1 MMDKR
6 LEKIENYIRQY
17 HMIEKGDR
25 IVIGVSGGA
34 DSVCLLMALC
44 SLQEKL
50 GFQVLVCHVNHE
62 LRGEEAA
69 QDEAYV
75 EMLCHKM
82 QVPFFAFH
90 ENVEL
95 IAKKR
100 KESLEEAGRYV
111 RRQAF
116 EQLCKEQGGT
126 KIATAHHSNDN
137 AETVIMNLLR
147 GSAISGLKGIE
158 PKREEKYIRP
168 LIDCERS
175 QIEKYCEE
183 NNLNPRI
190 DESNF
195 ENEYTRNKIRNI
207 CIPYIKKEFNPKII
221 NTIKRLSE
229 TVSEEENYMQEQTI
243 KAYNNLIISESKEEI
258 ELNLKEFIKQEK
270 VIKRRL
276 VLYTITKLQVNCLG
290 IQKVNIED
298 IVDMCDK
305 NIGNKYIMPNK
316 NIKVML
322 KSKNLFFSINNLE
335 I

>member
-1 MMDKR
+1 M
-6 LEKIENYIRQY
+6 LNIEINVAHIN
-17 HMIEKGDR
+17 HMIRKDAILDEEYVKKYCEKYNFKLYIKHAEVLKIASDTKK
-25 IVIGVSGGA
+25 GVEETGRKVRY
-34 DSVCLLMALC
+34 DFF
-44 SLQEKL
+44 E
-50 GFQVLVCHVNHE
+50 QVLNE
-62 LRGEEAA
+62 TSS
-69 QDEAYV
+69 
-75 EMLCHKM
+75 
-82 QVPFFAFH
+82 
-90 ENVEL
+90 N
-95 IAKKR
+95 
-100 KESLEEAGRYV
+100 
-111 RRQAF
+111 
-116 EQLCKEQGGT
+116 
-126 KIATAHHSNDN
+126 KIAIAHNSNDN
-137 AETVIMNLLR
+137 AETVIMNLIR

-207 CIPYIKKEFNPKII
+207 CIPYIKKEFNPNII

-276 VLYTITKLQVNCLG
+276 VLYTITKLQGNCLG

>member
-1 MMDKR
+1 MIRKNAILDEEYVKKYCKKYNFK
-6 LEKIENYIRQY
+6 LYIKHAEVLKIASDTK
-17 HMIEKGDR
+17 KGVEETGRKVRYDFF
-25 IVIGVSGGA
+25 
-34 DSVCLLMALC
+34 
-44 SLQEKL
+44 E
-50 GFQVLVCHVNHE
+50 QVLNE
-62 LRGEEAA
+62 TSS
-69 QDEAYV
+69 
-75 EMLCHKM
+75 
-82 QVPFFAFH
+82 
-90 ENVEL
+90 N
-95 IAKKR
+95 
-100 KESLEEAGRYV
+100 
-111 RRQAF
+111 
-116 EQLCKEQGGT
+116 
-126 KIATAHHSNDN
+126 KIAIAHNSNDN

-207 CIPYIKKEFNPKII
+207 CIPYIKKEFNPNII
-221 NTIKRLSE
+221 NTIKRLSK

-276 VLYTITKLQVNCLG
+276 VLYTITKLQGNCLG

>member
-1 MMDKR
+1 MIRRNAILDEEYVKKYCKKYNFK
-6 LEKIENYIRQY
+6 LYIKHAEVLKIASDTK
-17 HMIEKGDR
+17 KGVEETGRKVRYDFF
-25 IVIGVSGGA
+25 
-34 DSVCLLMALC
+34 
-44 SLQEKL
+44 E
-50 GFQVLVCHVNHE
+50 QVLNE
-62 LRGEEAA
+62 TSS
-69 QDEAYV
+69 
-75 EMLCHKM
+75 
-82 QVPFFAFH
+82 
-90 ENVEL
+90 N
-95 IAKKR
+95 
-100 KESLEEAGRYV
+100 
-111 RRQAF
+111 
-116 EQLCKEQGGT
+116 
-126 KIATAHHSNDN
+126 KIAIAHNSNDN

-207 CIPYIKKEFNPKII
+207 CIPYIKKEFNPNII

-276 VLYTITKLQVNCLG
+276 VLYTITKLQGNCLG

>member
-1 MMDKR
+1 M
-6 LEKIENYIRQY
+6 LNIEINVAHIN
-17 HMIEKGDR
+17 HMIRKNAILDEEYVKKYCKKYNFKLYIKHAEVLKIASDTKKGVEETGRKVRYDFF
-25 IVIGVSGGA
+25 
-34 DSVCLLMALC
+34 
-44 SLQEKL
+44 E
-50 GFQVLVCHVNHE
+50 QVLNE
-62 LRGEEAA
+62 TSS
-69 QDEAYV
+69 
-75 EMLCHKM
+75 
-82 QVPFFAFH
+82 
-90 ENVEL
+90 N
-95 IAKKR
+95 
-100 KESLEEAGRYV
+100 
-111 RRQAF
+111 
-116 EQLCKEQGGT
+116 
-126 KIATAHHSNDN
+126 KIAIAHNSNDN

-158 PKREEKYIRP
+158 PKREERYIRP

-207 CIPYIKKEFNPKII
+207 CIPYIKKEFNPNII

-276 VLYTITKLQVNCLG
+276 VLYTITKLQGNCLG

>member
-1 MMDKR
+1 M
-6 LEKIENYIRQY
+6 LNIEINVAHIN
-17 HMIEKGDR
+17 HMIRKNAILDEEYVKKYCKKYNFKLYIKHAEVLKIASDTKKGVEETGRKVRYDFF
-25 IVIGVSGGA
+25 
-34 DSVCLLMALC
+34 
-44 SLQEKL
+44 E
-50 GFQVLVCHVNHE
+50 QVLNE
-62 LRGEEAA
+62 TSS
-69 QDEAYV
+69 
-75 EMLCHKM
+75 
-82 QVPFFAFH
+82 
-90 ENVEL
+90 N
-95 IAKKR
+95 
-100 KESLEEAGRYV
+100 
-111 RRQAF
+111 
-116 EQLCKEQGGT
+116 
-126 KIATAHHSNDN
+126 KIAIAHNSNDN

-207 CIPYIKKEFNPKII
+207 CIPYIKKEFNPNII
-221 NTIKRLSE
+221 NTIKRLSK

-276 VLYTITKLQVNCLG
+276 VLYTITKLQGNCLG

>member
-1 MMDKR
+1 M
-6 LEKIENYIRQY
+6 LNIEINVAHIN
-17 HMIEKGDR
+17 HMIRKNAILDEEYVKKYCEKYNF
-25 IVIGVSGGA
+25 
-34 DSVCLLMALC
+34 
-44 SLQEKL
+44 KL
-50 GFQVLVCHVNHE
+50 YIKHAEVLKIASDTKKWVEETGRKVRYDFFEQVLNE
-62 LRGEEAA
+62 TSS
-69 QDEAYV
+69 
-75 EMLCHKM
+75 
-82 QVPFFAFH
+82 
-90 ENVEL
+90 N
-95 IAKKR
+95 
-100 KESLEEAGRYV
+100 
-111 RRQAF
+111 
-116 EQLCKEQGGT
+116 
-126 KIATAHHSNDN
+126 KIAIAHNSNDN
-137 AETVIMNLLR
+137 AETVIMNLIR

-207 CIPYIKKEFNPKII
+207 CIPYIKKEFNPNII

-276 VLYTITKLQVNCLG
+276 VLYTITKLQGNCLG

>member
-1 MMDKR
+1 MIRKNAILDEEYVKKYCKKYNFK
-6 LEKIENYIRQY
+6 LYIKHAEVLKIASDTK
-17 HMIEKGDR
+17 KGVEETGRKVRYDFF
-25 IVIGVSGGA
+25 
-34 DSVCLLMALC
+34 
-44 SLQEKL
+44 E
-50 GFQVLVCHVNHE
+50 QVLNE
-62 LRGEEAA
+62 TSS
-69 QDEAYV
+69 
-75 EMLCHKM
+75 
-82 QVPFFAFH
+82 
-90 ENVEL
+90 N
-95 IAKKR
+95 
-100 KESLEEAGRYV
+100 
-111 RRQAF
+111 
-116 EQLCKEQGGT
+116 
-126 KIATAHHSNDN
+126 KIAIAHNSNDN

-207 CIPYIKKEFNPKII
+207 CIPYIKKEFNPNII

-243 KAYNNLIISESKEEI
+243 KAYNDLIISESKEEI

-276 VLYTITKLQVNCLG
+276 VLYTITKLQGNCLG

>member
-1 MMDKR
+1 M
-6 LEKIENYIRQY
+6 LNIEINVAHIN
-17 HMIEKGDR
+17 HMIRKNAILDEEYVKKYCKKYNFKLYIKHAEVLKIASDTKKGVEETGRKVRYDFF
-25 IVIGVSGGA
+25 
-34 DSVCLLMALC
+34 
-44 SLQEKL
+44 E
-50 GFQVLVCHVNHE
+50 QVLNE
-62 LRGEEAA
+62 TSS
-69 QDEAYV
+69 
-75 EMLCHKM
+75 
-82 QVPFFAFH
+82 
-90 ENVEL
+90 N
-95 IAKKR
+95 
-100 KESLEEAGRYV
+100 
-111 RRQAF
+111 
-116 EQLCKEQGGT
+116 
-126 KIATAHHSNDN
+126 KIAIAHNSNDN

-207 CIPYIKKEFNPKII
+207 CIPYIKKEFNPNII

-229 TVSEEENYMQEQTI
+229 TVSEEENYMQERTI

-276 VLYTITKLQVNCLG
+276 VLYTITKLQGNCLG

>member
-1 MMDKR
+1 M
-6 LEKIENYIRQY
+6 LNIEINVAHIN
-17 HMIEKGDR
+17 HMIRKNAILDEEYVKKYCKKYNFKLYIKHAEVLKIASDTKKGVEETGRKVRYDFF
-25 IVIGVSGGA
+25 
-34 DSVCLLMALC
+34 
-44 SLQEKL
+44 E
-50 GFQVLVCHVNHE
+50 QVLNE
-62 LRGEEAA
+62 TSS
-69 QDEAYV
+69 
-75 EMLCHKM
+75 
-82 QVPFFAFH
+82 
-90 ENVEL
+90 N
-95 IAKKR
+95 
-100 KESLEEAGRYV
+100 
-111 RRQAF
+111 
-116 EQLCKEQGGT
+116 
-126 KIATAHHSNDN
+126 KIAIAHNSNDN

-207 CIPYIKKEFNPKII
+207 CIPYIKKEFNPNII

-229 TVSEEENYMQEQTI
+229 TVSEEENYMQERTI

-276 VLYTITKLQVNCLG
+276 VLYTITKLQGNCLG

-305 NIGNKYIMPNK
+305 NIGNKYIIPNK

>member
-1 MMDKR
+1 MIRKNAILDEEYVKKYC
-6 LEKIENYIRQY
+6 EKYNFKLYIK
-17 HMIEKGDR
+17 HAEVLKIASDTKKGVEETGRKVRYDFF
-25 IVIGVSGGA
+25 
-34 DSVCLLMALC
+34 
-44 SLQEKL
+44 E
-50 GFQVLVCHVNHE
+50 QVLNE
-62 LRGEEAA
+62 TSS
-69 QDEAYV
+69 
-75 EMLCHKM
+75 
-82 QVPFFAFH
+82 
-90 ENVEL
+90 N
-95 IAKKR
+95 
-100 KESLEEAGRYV
+100 
-111 RRQAF
+111 
-116 EQLCKEQGGT
+116 
-126 KIATAHHSNDN
+126 KIAIAHNSNDN
-137 AETVIMNLLR
+137 AETVIMNLIR

-207 CIPYIKKEFNPKII
+207 CIPYIKKEFNPNII

-276 VLYTITKLQVNCLG
+276 VLYTITKLQGNCLG

>member
-1 MMDKR
+1 M
-6 LEKIENYIRQY
+6 LNIEINVAHIN
-17 HMIEKGDR
+17 HMIRKNAILDEEYVKKYCKKYNFKLYIKHAEVLKIASDTKKGVEETGRKVRYDFF
-25 IVIGVSGGA
+25 
-34 DSVCLLMALC
+34 
-44 SLQEKL
+44 E
-50 GFQVLVCHVNHE
+50 QVLNE
-62 LRGEEAA
+62 TSS
-69 QDEAYV
+69 
-75 EMLCHKM
+75 
-82 QVPFFAFH
+82 
-90 ENVEL
+90 N
-95 IAKKR
+95 
-100 KESLEEAGRYV
+100 
-111 RRQAF
+111 
-116 EQLCKEQGGT
+116 
-126 KIATAHHSNDN
+126 KIAIAHNSNDN

-207 CIPYIKKEFNPKII
+207 CIPYIKKEFNPNII

-243 KAYNNLIISESKEEI
+243 KAYNDLIISESKEEI

-276 VLYTITKLQVNCLG
+276 VLYTITKLQGNCLG

>member
-1 MMDKR
+1 M
-6 LEKIENYIRQY
+6 LNIEINVAHIN
-17 HMIEKGDR
+17 HMIRKNAILDEEYVKKYCEKYNFKLYIKHAEVLKIASDTKK
-25 IVIGVSGGA
+25 GVEETGRKVRY
-34 DSVCLLMALC
+34 DFF
-44 SLQEKL
+44 E
-50 GFQVLVCHVNHE
+50 QVLNE
-62 LRGEEAA
+62 TSS
-69 QDEAYV
+69 
-75 EMLCHKM
+75 
-82 QVPFFAFH
+82 
-90 ENVEL
+90 N
-95 IAKKR
+95 
-100 KESLEEAGRYV
+100 
-111 RRQAF
+111 
-116 EQLCKEQGGT
+116 
-126 KIATAHHSNDN
+126 KIAIAHNSNDN
-137 AETVIMNLLR
+137 AETVIMNLIR

-207 CIPYIKKEFNPKII
+207 CIPYIKKEFNPNII

-276 VLYTITKLQVNCLG
+276 VLYTITKLQGNCLG

>member
-1 MMDKR
+1 MIRKNAILDEEYVKKYC
-6 LEKIENYIRQY
+6 EKYN
-17 HMIEKGDR
+17 
-25 IVIGVSGGA
+25 
-34 DSVCLLMALC
+34 L
-44 SLQEKL
+44 KL
-50 GFQVLVCHVNHE
+50 FIKHAEVL
-62 LRGEEAA
+62 
-69 QDEAYV
+69 
-75 EMLCHKM
+75 
-82 QVPFFAFH
+82 
-90 ENVEL
+90 
-95 IAKKR
+95 
-100 KESLEEAGRYV
+100 
-111 RRQAF
+111 
-116 EQLCKEQGGT
+116 
-126 KIATAHHSNDN
+126 KIANDTKKGVEETGRRVRYDFFEDVLNETSSNKIAIAHNSNDN

-147 GSAISGLKGIE
+147 GSAVSGLKGIE
-158 PKREEKYIRP
+158 PKRNEKYIRP

-175 QIEKYCEE
+175 QIEEYCEE

-207 CIPYIKKEFNPKII
+207 CIPYIKKEFNPNII

-229 TVSEEENYMQEQTI
+229 TVSEEENYMKEQTI
-243 KAYNNLIISESKEEI
+243 KAYNNLLISESKEEI

-276 VLYTITKLQVNCLG
+276 VLYTITKLQGNCLG
-290 IQKVNIED
+290 IQKVNVED

>member
-1 MMDKR
+1 M
-6 LEKIENYIRQY
+6 LNIEINVAHIN
-17 HMIEKGDR
+17 HMIRKNAILDEEYVKKYCKKYNFKLYIKHAEVLKIASDTKKGVEETGRKVRYDFF
-25 IVIGVSGGA
+25 
-34 DSVCLLMALC
+34 
-44 SLQEKL
+44 E
-50 GFQVLVCHVNHE
+50 QVLNE
-62 LRGEEAA
+62 TSS
-69 QDEAYV
+69 
-75 EMLCHKM
+75 
-82 QVPFFAFH
+82 
-90 ENVEL
+90 N
-95 IAKKR
+95 
-100 KESLEEAGRYV
+100 
-111 RRQAF
+111 
-116 EQLCKEQGGT
+116 
-126 KIATAHHSNDN
+126 KIAIAHNSNDN

-207 CIPYIKKEFNPKII
+207 CIPYIKKEFNPNII

-276 VLYTITKLQVNCLG
+276 VLYTITKLQGNCLG

-305 NIGNKYIMPNK
+305 NIGNKYIIPNK

>member
-1 MMDKR
+1 MIRKNAILDEEYVKKYCKKYNFK
-6 LEKIENYIRQY
+6 LYIKHAEVLKIASDTK
-17 HMIEKGDR
+17 KGVEETGRKVRYDFF
-25 IVIGVSGGA
+25 
-34 DSVCLLMALC
+34 
-44 SLQEKL
+44 E
-50 GFQVLVCHVNHE
+50 QVLNE
-62 LRGEEAA
+62 TSS
-69 QDEAYV
+69 
-75 EMLCHKM
+75 
-82 QVPFFAFH
+82 
-90 ENVEL
+90 N
-95 IAKKR
+95 
-100 KESLEEAGRYV
+100 
-111 RRQAF
+111 
-116 EQLCKEQGGT
+116 
-126 KIATAHHSNDN
+126 KIAIAHNSNDN

-207 CIPYIKKEFNPKII
+207 CIPYIKKEFNPNII

-270 VIKRRL
+270 LIKRRL
-276 VLYTITKLQVNCLG
+276 VLYTITKLQGNCLG

>member
-1 MMDKR
+1 M
-6 LEKIENYIRQY
+6 LNIEINVAHIN
-17 HMIEKGDR
+17 HMIRKNAILDEEYVKKYCEKYNFKLYIKHAEVLKIASDTKK
-25 IVIGVSGGA
+25 GVEETGRKVRY
-34 DSVCLLMALC
+34 DFF
-44 SLQEKL
+44 E
-50 GFQVLVCHVNHE
+50 QVLNE
-62 LRGEEAA
+62 TSS
-69 QDEAYV
+69 
-75 EMLCHKM
+75 
-82 QVPFFAFH
+82 
-90 ENVEL
+90 N
-95 IAKKR
+95 
-100 KESLEEAGRYV
+100 
-111 RRQAF
+111 
-116 EQLCKEQGGT
+116 
-126 KIATAHHSNDN
+126 KIAIAHNSNDN

-207 CIPYIKKEFNPKII
+207 CIPYIKKEFNPNII
-221 NTIKRLSE
+221 NTIKRLSK

-276 VLYTITKLQVNCLG
+276 VLYTITKLQGNCLG

>member
-1 MMDKR
+1 MIRKNAILDEEYVKKYC
-6 LEKIENYIRQY
+6 EKYNFKLYIKY
-17 HMIEKGDR
+17 AEVLKIASDTKKGVEETGRKVRYDFF
-25 IVIGVSGGA
+25 
-34 DSVCLLMALC
+34 
-44 SLQEKL
+44 E
-50 GFQVLVCHVNHE
+50 QVLNE
-62 LRGEEAA
+62 TSS
-69 QDEAYV
+69 
-75 EMLCHKM
+75 
-82 QVPFFAFH
+82 
-90 ENVEL
+90 N
-95 IAKKR
+95 
-100 KESLEEAGRYV
+100 
-111 RRQAF
+111 
-116 EQLCKEQGGT
+116 
-126 KIATAHHSNDN
+126 KIAIAHNSNDN
-137 AETVIMNLLR
+137 AETVIMNLIR

-207 CIPYIKKEFNPKII
+207 CIPYIKKEFNPNII

-276 VLYTITKLQVNCLG
+276 VLYTITKLQGNCLG

>member
-1 MMDKR
+1 M
-6 LEKIENYIRQY
+6 LNIEINVAHIN
-17 HMIEKGDR
+17 HMIRKNAILDEEYVKKYCKKYNFKLYIKHAEVLKIASDTKKGVEETGRKVRYDFF
-25 IVIGVSGGA
+25 
-34 DSVCLLMALC
+34 
-44 SLQEKL
+44 E
-50 GFQVLVCHVNHE
+50 QVLNE
-62 LRGEEAA
+62 TSS
-69 QDEAYV
+69 
-75 EMLCHKM
+75 
-82 QVPFFAFH
+82 
-90 ENVEL
+90 N
-95 IAKKR
+95 
-100 KESLEEAGRYV
+100 
-111 RRQAF
+111 
-116 EQLCKEQGGT
+116 
-126 KIATAHHSNDN
+126 KIAIAHNSNDN

-207 CIPYIKKEFNPKII
+207 CIPYIKKEFNPNII

-276 VLYTITKLQVNCLG
+276 VLYTITKLQGNCLG

>member
-1 MMDKR
+1 M
-6 LEKIENYIRQY
+6 LNIEINVAHIN
-17 HMIEKGDR
+17 HMIRKDAILDEEYVKKYCEKYNFKLYIKHAEVLKIASDTKK
-25 IVIGVSGGA
+25 GVEETGRK
-34 DSVCLLMALC
+34 VRYVFF
-44 SLQEKL
+44 E
-50 GFQVLVCHVNHE
+50 QVLNE
-62 LRGEEAA
+62 TSS
-69 QDEAYV
+69 
-75 EMLCHKM
+75 
-82 QVPFFAFH
+82 
-90 ENVEL
+90 N
-95 IAKKR
+95 
-100 KESLEEAGRYV
+100 
-111 RRQAF
+111 
-116 EQLCKEQGGT
+116 
-126 KIATAHHSNDN
+126 KIAIAHNSNDN
-137 AETVIMNLLR
+137 AETVIMNLIR

-207 CIPYIKKEFNPKII
+207 CIPYIKKEFNPNII

-276 VLYTITKLQVNCLG
+276 VLYTITKLQGNCLG